1 MPEMNVQAGWQALQE
16 ALAEGDARLVR
27 QALGELYPQELLDH
41 WDELSREHRFTVLT
55 LLPPEEAAEVFSHL
69 EEDEQ
74 AELLKALPPWRVKEL
89 LGELSLDDLTDALQA
104 VEEENPQQA
113 EALLD
118 QLDPETRAEVE
129 ELSEYEEDEAGGLMT
144 PEYIALRDSM
154 TVDEVFRF
162 LRRAAPD
169 AEQVYYLYVVDA
181 ANRLEGVVSL
191 RDLIVADPK
200 TKVREIMNP
209 DVVRVRTDTDQEEV
223 ARLMADYNFTVLP
236 VVDEEGALSGIITI
250 DDVVDVIQE
259 EATEDIYR
267 LGAVESP
274 ELVYSRSSVWDLW
287 SARVRWLV
295 ILIVGAMFS
304 SSILESFQNTLQ
316 AVIALTFYITILLG
330 AGGNTGNQ
338 SSTLIVR
345 ALATGDVR
353 GRDWWRILL
362 KELSVGAMLGITL
375 AILLSIKVLIDGH
388 GEILLVVA
396 ASLAV
401 LMTVTNILGAL
412 LPIGIKKI
420 GLDPALISNPLI
432 ATLSDITGL
441 MIYLSMARWLLHL

>member
-236 VVDEEGALSGIITI
+236 VVDEEGVLSGIITI

-274 ELVYSRSSVWDLW
+274 ELVYSRSSVLDLW

-304 SSILESFQNTLQ
+304 SGILESFQNTLQ
-316 AVIALTFYITILLG
+316 AVTALTFYITILLG

>member
-236 VVDEEGALSGIITI
+236 VVDEEGVLSGIITI

-295 ILIVGAMFS
+295 ILIVGTMFS

-316 AVIALTFYITILLG
+316 AVTALTFYITILLG